1 MENSNRAGTRSETV
15 RVIPPEFGPEPVA
28 ETAQVDP

>member
-15 RVIPPEFGPEPVA
+15 RVTPPEFGPETVTEP
-28 ETAQVDP
+28 AQVGP